1 VQVTP
6 DKNIAKLGPGGR
18 WGDVL
23 TFLNKEHL
31 TVSGGRMG
39 PVGVGGF
46 LTGGG
51 ISYLQGS
58 YGGWA
63 CDSVMNHEV
72 SQVRHLAVLDTNLAG
87 CSREWYYCE
96 CQ

>member
-1 VQVTP
+1 V
-6 DKNIAKLGPGGR
+6 DRKIAKLGSGGR

-23 TFLNKEHL
+23 TILDKEQL

-58 YGGWA
+58 YGGWG
-63 CDSVMNHEV
+63 CDSVVNHEV
-72 SQVRHLAVLDTNLAG
+72 SHIRQFALLEANDAD
-87 CSREWYYCE
+87 CSCEWYHCE
-96 CQ
+96 CE